1 MLRWGCGLFIVALV
15 LTACGSTPEERGVS
29 GAGIGAGAG
38 AIVGAVTGLGVV
50 QGALIGAAAGGV
62 TGLLTDE
69 STIDLGEPIWKKGSE
84 APTQQTAEAPTQQ
97 TAYADPASPEL
108 VRSIQSGLT
117 ELAYETG
124 PVDGL
129 VGPRTRGAIRQYQQD
144 HGLLSDGRATKELAL
159 HIQQQ
164 AEKVSR

>member
-38 AIVGAVTGLGVV
+38 AIVGAVTGLSIV

-84 APTQQTAEAPTQQ
+84 APTQQTA
-97 TAYADPASPEL
+97 YADAASPEL
-108 VRSIQSGLT
+108 VRSIQSDLT